1 MNAIAGSLQS
11 VRPEALP
18 PTESAA
24 RFHCQRVYL
33 QVMAWK
39 HLESTST
46 VKGGKR
52 GVEAR
57 EKKTDTNYD

>member
-11 VRPEALP
+11 VQPEALP

-24 RFHCQRVYL
+24 HFHCQRVYL

-46 VKGGKR
+46 VKA
-52 GVEAR
+52 E
-57 EKKTDTNYD
+57 